1 LDWAHSDTALLE
13 ALDKEKN
20 LEFSLLNKDL
30 MKIISQNG
38 LNQELIAVSNLTM
51 NGLIELS
58 AVLSRILN
66 QGEEIQY

>member
-1 LDWAHSDTALLE
+1 
-13 ALDKEKN
+13 
-20 LEFSLLNKDL
+20 

-66 QGEEIQY
+66 QGEEVQY